1 MIIANWIAF
10 IILLIGG
17 INWGLY
23 GIFGFN
29 LVSFIC
35 LGRLFLARIVYVLVL
50 IAAIWL
56 IISAAMSGGILL
68 TAGLLAL

>member
-17 INWGLY
+17 LNWGLM
-23 GIFGFN
+23 GICRFN

-35 LGRLFLARIVYVLVL
+35 MGSLLFSRIIYILVL

-56 IISAAMSGGILL
+56 IISASMTGGILL
-68 TAGLLAL
+68 TAALLV

>member
-17 INWGLY
+17 LNWGLF

-29 LVSFIC
+29 LVTFLCFGKIM
-35 LGRLFLARIVYVLVL
+35 LARIVYILVL

-56 IISAAMSGGILL
+56 IISAAMSGGIWLA
-68 TAGLLAL
+68 AGLLAA

>member
-17 INWGLY
+17 LNWGLM
-23 GIFGFN
+23 GICGFN
-29 LVSFIC
+29 LVTWIC
-35 LGRLFLARIVYVLVL
+35 LGSLLFSRIIYILVL

-56 IISAAMSGGILL
+56 IISAAMYGGIILA
-68 TAGLLAL
+68 AGLLAV

>member
-17 INWGLY
+17 INWGLI
-23 GIFGFN
+23 GICGFN
-29 LVSFIC
+29 LVTWIC
-35 LGRLFLARIVYVLVL
+35 LGRSMIARVIYILVL
-50 IAAIWL
+50 ISAIWL

-68 TAGLLAL
+68 AGLFAL